1 MDMGIEIM
9 HNGFVGIDDFVQ
21 TFRGNL
27 ISEPGGSRSNHA
39 LCAELIRIG
48 QVPTERFGIIGLIGD
63 VC

>member
-27 ISEPGGSRSNHA
+27 IPEPGGSRTDA
-39 LCAELIRIG
+39 
-48 QVPTERFGIIGLIGD
+48 T
-63 VC
+63 